1 MKNLTGVA
9 WSLVLASALAACS
22 SDDEGGGSGGGTGTG
37 ATSGSGGNGGSS
49 GSSSGGTAGSG
60 ASAGNGGAAGNAGVG
75 GSAGGGAG
83 SGGAAGTSGSAG
95 SSGSSPDGGGPTP
108 CETCLAQKCSSQLA
122 ACTGKPACAAIITCV
137 QGCPSSGG
145 DACRTKCVTDN
156 AGGKTEWDAL
166 AGCVGTNCTGLCN

>member
-60 ASAGNGGAAGNAGVG
+60 AAGNGGAAGNAGVG